1 MLLQRE
7 NVTLNSNMNM
17 SPLLGGHLFLR
28 EQCAWQ
34 FSVFW
39 VKDVPGSIYPLID
52 LDFGFDEMSSLGGGQ
67 ELNDLSTYGD
77 GIVILY
83 GSVEAFTQDVADIH
97 ISRQGTPGRGAIFGL
112 YGEPTAIGRD
122 EVLIEV
128 LSGLVVVSDV
138 AQPQF

>member
-1 MLLQRE
+1 MVLLQRK

-67 ELNDLSTYGD
+67 ELNDLTMYGD

-83 GSVEAFTQDVADIH
+83 GSVEALAQDVADIH
-97 ISRQGTPGRGAIFGL
+97 ISR
-112 YGEPTAIGRD
+112 
-122 EVLIEV
+122 
-128 LSGLVVVSDV
+128 
-138 AQPQF
+138 

>member
-1 MLLQRE
+1 M
-7 NVTLNSNMNM
+7 
-17 SPLLGGHLFLR
+17 
-28 EQCAWQ
+28 
-34 FSVFW
+34 
-39 VKDVPGSIYPLID
+39 PGAIYPLMD
-52 LDFGFDEMSSLGGGQ
+52 LNFGFDEVSAGGSGEQ
-67 ELNDLSTYGD
+67 LDDLASYRD
-77 GIVILY
+77 GIVVLY

>member
-1 MLLQRE
+1 MLLQRK

-67 ELNDLSTYGD
+67 ELNDLTMYGD
-77 GIVILY
+77 GIVIDY
-83 GSVEAFTQDVADIH
+83 GSVEALAQDVADIH
-97 ISRQGTPGRGAIFGL
+97 ISR
-112 YGEPTAIGRD
+112 
-122 EVLIEV
+122 
-128 LSGLVVVSDV
+128 
-138 AQPQF
+138 

>member
-1 MLLQRE
+1 MGGLLGHQVTSSSLPEIAPENFHHFFLLLQRK

-67 ELNDLSTYGD
+67 ELNDLAMYGD
-77 GIVILY
+77 GIVIDY
-83 GSVEAFTQDVADIH
+83 GSVEALAQDVADIH
-97 ISRQGTPGRGAIFGL
+97 ISR
-112 YGEPTAIGRD
+112 
-122 EVLIEV
+122 
-128 LSGLVVVSDV
+128 
-138 AQPQF
+138 